1 MALPA
6 KTVALTRYAVQAPQQ
21 AIVWRVF
28 FLTASLLVV
37 AAGIAT
43 ALVGTQRHIEVAF
56 ELDVGV
62 PKLCA
67 AAATGDSCRAAMT
80 SWLGKP
86 FGVSA
91 AALGLSTHLVAF
103 ALLFVA
109 AGGATTAQWPLVR
122 GALAGLRVIVL
133 VLGVALF
140 VFGLVGRVLLGHNC
154 EICWIM
160 HTVNFCA
167 MVVLGMTVAAFGR
180 RLQTE
185 TLSRG
190 VGWLLATALVTA
202 VAIPTMAQRLDRT
215 LTGRAPKLGEL
226 GNRKAE
232 QAARLD
238 LLRPCL
244 GQCIAGLVYTPEQ
257 TAKGPALDFGP
268 VGKGAAYRV
277 LAVDLTCPHCRREL
291 RSHSLPALGAAL
303 TAKGPPVQVVLRPR
317 AQHCNA
323 ASPNKVLGARMCQAN
338 AALLCAYKANPAAAV
353 AYLDTELKLPN
364 EDAYL
369 DREGWLRKN
378 VGGATADCLLS
389 ENANGFKGLKALAQ
403 TGEAWQVAAA
413 KAHRE
418 CTKGIDD
425 GPRAEDIAWC
435 FTGLP
440 GMAVVRPGSA
450 LPMRG
455 APADPDFVRNASR
468 EAEFRWSLLDP
479 CL

>member
-1 MALPA
+1 MALPT
-6 KTVALTRYAVQAPQQ
+6 KSVALTRYAVHAPQQ
-21 AIVWRVF
+21 AMVWRVG

-43 ALVGTQRHIEVAF
+43 ALVGTQRHVEVAF

-62 PKLCA
+62 PALCA
-67 AAATGDSCRAAMT
+67 AAATGDSCRTAMT

-86 FGVSA
+86 FGLPA
-91 AALGLSTHLVAF
+91 AALGLATHLVAF
-103 ALLFVA
+103 ALLFVVA
-109 AGGATTAQWPLVR
+109 AGATTAQWPLVR
-122 GALAGLRVIVL
+122 GALAGLRSVVGVL
-133 VLGVALF
+133 VFALF
-140 VFGLVGRVLLGHNC
+140 VFGFIGRGLLGHNC
-154 EICWIM
+154 EICLMM

-180 RLQTE
+180 RLKTE
-185 TLSRG
+185 ALRG
-190 VGWLLATALVTA
+190 GTGWLAVSALVA
-202 VAIPTMAQRLDRT
+202 AAMIPTLARAVDRS
-215 LTGRAPKLGEL
+215 LTGRAPKISDL

-244 GQCIAGLVYTPEQ
+244 GQCIEGLVYTSDQ
-257 TAKGPALDFGP
+257 AAKGPALDFGP

-277 LAVDLTCPHCRREL
+277 LSVDLTCPHCRREL
-291 RSHSLPALGAAL
+291 RSQSLPALAWAVTG
-303 TAKGPPVQVVLRPR
+303 KGPPIQVVLRPR

-338 AALLCAYKANPAAAV
+338 AALMCAYKTNPTAAV
-353 AYLDTELKLPN
+353 AYLEAELKLPN
-364 EDAYL
+364 EDAYI
-369 DREGWLRKN
+369 DREGWLRKHA
-378 VGGATADCLLS
+378 GGAAADCLLS
-389 ENANGFKGLKALAQ
+389 ENANGFTGLKALAH
-403 TGEAWQVAAA
+403 TGEAWQVAAT

-425 GPRAEDIAWC
+425 GPRADDIAWC

-440 GMAVVRPGSA
+440 GMAVVRPA
-450 LPMRG
+450 TAVPMRG